1 MAKFFIDRPIFAWVI
16 AILIMLGGG
25 LSILK
30 LPVAQYPAIAPPQ
43 IAVSAIYPGADAQTL
58 ENTVTQVIEQR
69 LNGIDGLRYFTAE
82 STSAG
87 TVTINITFEPWVNP
101 DIAQVQVQN
110 KVATAEPL
118 LPEEVKRQ
126 GLRVF
131 KTSRNFLQIFA
142 FTSADGSMGRN
153 DIADYVASNIVDQ
166 VARIPGVGETQL
178 FGAPYA
184 MRIWLNPDKLTA
196 FGLTPGDVSNAVR
209 EQNTQISAG
218 QLGGA
223 PAVPGTTFNATVT
236 AQSRLTTRRG
246 VSRHPP
252 AGQRRRLAG
261 APRRRRP
268 RRADGREL
276 RRRHDSQRQAR
287 RLARREARH
296 RRQRPRHR
304 RRRARS
310 GSTRCRSSSRPA

>member
-25 LSILK
+25 LAILK
-30 LPVAQYPAIAPPQ
+30 LPIAQYPAIAPPQ
-43 IAVSAIYPGADAQTL
+43 IAVSAVYPGADAQTL

-69 LNGIDGLRYFTAE
+69 LNGIDGMRYFTAE

-87 TVTINITFEPWVNP
+87 TVTINITFEPSVNP

-153 DIADYVASNIVDQ
+153 DIADYVASNVVDQ

-236 AQSRLTTRRG
+236 AQSRLTTVDEFRRILLRVNEDGSQVSLGDVARVELTGESFDVDTTLNGKPAASLG
-246 VSRHPP
+246 VKLATGANALDTADAVRK
-252 AGQRRRLAG
+252 RL
-261 APRRRRP
+261 
-268 RRADGREL
+268 DEM
-276 RRRHDSQRQAR
+276 
-287 RLARREARH
+287 
-296 RRQRPRHR
+296 
-304 RRRARS
+304 
-310 GSTRCRSSSRPA
+310 RCCR